1 MTNRGIWRTN
11 NDALIDY
18 LKEQRRHC
26 LALAKAAERLIV
38 ELEPKMCYNQDT
50 VESDGDNVTK
60 VEVEYI
66 ID

>member
-1 MTNRGIWRTN
+1 MT
-11 NDALIDY
+11 AIDSKFISY
-18 LKEQRRHC
+18 LKEQRRHY

-38 ELEPKMCYNQDT
+38 ELEPKKCYNQDV

-66 ID
+66 VD

>member
-1 MTNRGIWRTN
+1 MEQVISIESKL
-11 NDALIDY
+11 LIY
-18 LKEQRRHC
+18 LREQRRHY

-50 VESDGDNVTK
+50 VEKDGDNVTK